1 MPPRSLWFQDRFQRS
16 DRSGTSPDRLART
29 GTLGRSC
36 LVRSLT
42 FRTVYAP
49 MRIHERPRSAIG
61 TRRPFRSRDLHFRH
75 PIGFPE
81 TGHRG
86 TRPRQEIRTVWSKAS
101 ARLEST
107 VIRGDQLKAILIVNR
122 LFRGL
127 GGWRRD
133 RAGESTCQ
141 LFEAGADSRLA
152 GRCLGHDFCSDGTL
166 RLMRRIAQ
174 R

>member
-16 DRSGTSPDRLART
+16 DRSGTSPDRSART

-86 TRPRQEIRTVWSKAS
+86 LAKRFEPSGREAS
-101 ARLEST
+101 ARLPQST
-107 VIRGDQLKAILIVNR
+107 VIRRDQLKAIFIVNR

-133 RAGESTCQ
+133 RSGESTCQ
-141 LFEAGADSRLA
+141 LFEAGADSLLA